1 MISRRTRVSG
11 GSFDVIQLFRSMWN
25 ATVLYLMKYAISEVF
40 CILRL
45 FSEKEAERALS
56 KTVSH
61 HFLQTA
67 VFRAM

>member
-1 MISRRTRVSG
+1 MLSRRTRVSG
-11 GSFDVIQLFRSMWN
+11 GSLDKIQLFRSLCD
-25 ATVLYLMKYAISEVF
+25 ATVLYLMKYDISEVF
-40 CILRL
+40 GIFRL